1 MEVRHD
7 RSRAAAR
14 CRVPHPSRDTIRDDR
29 MDRLELAPR
38 PKYRE
43 CLAAG
48 TGYDDEHRALLRELQ
63 TEQAERHDE
72 RCIAAVTVAA
82 DHDVRTAGRRAR
94 NAPPGHRA

>member
-43 CLAAG
+43 CLAPG
-48 TGYDDEHRALLRELQ
+48 T
-63 TEQAERHDE
+63 T
-72 RCIAAVTVAA
+72 TN
-82 DHDVRTAGRRAR
+82 TGRYSASYRPSR
-94 NAPPGHRA
+94 PNATTKGASQR

>member
-48 TGYDDEHRALLRELQ
+48 TGYDDEHRALTAATIASLRTELSEI
-63 TEQAERHDE
+63 TED
-72 RCIAAVTVAA
+72 
-82 DHDVRTAGRRAR
+82 
-94 NAPPGHRA
+94 